1 MENYFL
7 INGVTKTFPNNF
19 KALDQLDLSINQG
32 EIFALLGPNGAG
44 KSTLIHTICGIL
56 NFESGK
62 ILVDNFDI
70 KLHYRQTRALIGIV
84 PQELNLEVFETV
96 WNNVNYSRGLY
107 GKPSNYQYIE
117 NLLKELSLWDKKDNK
132 LRELSGGMKR
142 RVLIAK
148 ALSHEP
154 KVLFLDEPTASVDV
168 ELRKDMWEIVKRLKK
183 NGVTIILTTHYIEEA
198 EEIADRVGII
208 NNGKIILVDEK
219 KQLIK
224 KLKNK
229 GVTIILTTHYI
240 EEAEEIADRV
250 GIINKGKIILVDE
263 KNELIKKMGQKK
275 LIIDL
280 QSSIKSLPIL
290 LKNLNL
296 ELNNEGN
303 KIIYTY
309 DTKNE
314 NTGITSLL
322 QTLRDEGIKLKDI
335 NTEQSSLE
343 NIFINLVKGSNDEL
357 ARH

>member
-1 MENYFL
+1 MNNY
-7 INGVTKTFPNNF
+7 I
-19 KALDQLDLSINQG
+19 SINNLSKIYSNKFHALNNINLDIKKG

-44 KSTLIHTICGIL
+44 KSTLINIICGIVSPT
-56 NFESGK
+56 SGK
-62 ILVDNFDI
+62 ITVNNFDI
-70 KLHYRQTRALIGIV
+70 ISNYKKARSMIGIV
-84 PQELNLEVFETV
+84 PQELTVEAFETV
-96 WNNVNYSRGLY
+96 FDNVSYSRGLY
-107 GKPSNYQYIE
+107 GKSSNPQYIE
-117 NLLKELSLWDKKDNK
+117 SLLKELSLWDKKSNR

-142 RVLIAK
+142 RILIAK

-154 KVLFLDEPTASVDV
+154 KILFLDEPTASVDV
-168 ELRKDMWEIVKRLKK
+168 ELRKDMWEV
-183 NGVTIILTTHYIEEA
+183 V
-198 EEIADRVGII
+198 
-208 NNGKIILVDEK
+208 
-219 KQLIK
+219 K
-224 KLKNK
+224 KLKSK

-263 KNELIKKMGQKK
+263 KNDLIKKMGQKK

>member
-1 MENYFL
+1 MENYVL

-44 KSTLIHTICGIL
+44 KSTLINTICGIL

-62 ILVDNFDI
+62 ILVDNYDI
-70 KLHYRQTRALIGIV
+70 KINFRQTKALIGIV

-107 GKPSNYQYIE
+107 GKPTNHQYIE

-168 ELRKDMWEIVKRLKK
+168 ELRKDMWEIAKGLKK

-219 KQLIK
+219 ERLIK
-224 KLKNK
+224 KL
-229 GVTIILTTHYI
+229 
-240 EEAEEIADRV
+240 
-250 GIINKGKIILVDE
+250 
-263 KNELIKKMGQKK
+263 GQKILK
-275 LIIDL
+275 IELTY
-280 QSSIKSLPIL
+280 PI
-290 LKNLNL
+290 NVIPSNL
-296 ELNNEGN
+296 EKFNL
-303 KIIYTY
+303 KIDNTKKTLTYTY
-309 DTKNE
+309 DTRADK
-314 NTGITSLL
+314 TGITSLL
-322 QTLRDEGIKLKDI
+322 SEIKNQGMILKDLS
-335 NTEQSSLE
+335 TEQSSLE
-343 NIFINLVKGSNDEL
+343 SIFINLVKESENEL
-357 ARH
+357 VRS

>member
-1 MENYFL
+1 MNNY
-7 INGVTKTFPNNF
+7 I
-19 KALDQLDLSINQG
+19 SINNLSKIYSNKFHALNNINLDIKKG

-44 KSTLIHTICGIL
+44 KTTLINIICGIVSPT
-56 NFESGK
+56 SGK
-62 ILVDNFDI
+62 IRVNNFDI
-70 KLHYRQTRALIGIV
+70 ISNYKKARSLIGIV
-84 PQELNLEVFETV
+84 PQELTLEAFETV
-96 WNNVNYSRGLY
+96 FDNVSYSRGLY
-107 GKPSNYQYIE
+107 GKSSNPQYIE
-117 NLLKELSLWDKKDNK
+117 SLLKELSLWDKKSNR

-142 RVLIAK
+142 RILIAK

-154 KVLFLDEPTASVDV
+154 KILFLDEPTASVDV
-168 ELRKDMWEIVKRLKK
+168 ELRKDMWEV
-183 NGVTIILTTHYIEEA
+183 V
-198 EEIADRVGII
+198 
-208 NNGKIILVDEK
+208 
-219 KQLIK
+219 K
-224 KLKNK
+224 KLKSK

-263 KNELIKKMGQKK
+263 KNDLIKKMGQKK

-322 QTLRDEGIKLKDI
+322 QTLRDEDIKLKDI

>member
-1 MENYFL
+1 MNNYIS
-7 INGVTKTFPNNF
+7 INNLSKIYSNKFQ
-19 KALDQLDLSINQG
+19 ALDNINLDIKKG

-44 KSTLIHTICGIL
+44 KTTLINIICGIV
-56 NFESGK
+56 SPTKGK
-62 ILVDNFDI
+62 ITVNNFDI
-70 KLHYRQTRALIGIV
+70 ISNYKKARSLIGIV
-84 PQELNLEVFETV
+84 PQELTLEAFETV
-96 WNNVNYSRGLY
+96 FDNVSYSRGLY
-107 GKPSNYQYIE
+107 GKSSNPQYIE
-117 NLLKELSLWDKKDNK
+117 TLLKELSLWDKKSNR

-142 RVLIAK
+142 RILIAK

-154 KVLFLDEPTASVDV
+154 KILFLDEPTASVDV
-168 ELRKDMWEIVKRLKK
+168 ELRKDMWKIV
-183 NGVTIILTTHYIEEA
+183 
-198 EEIADRVGII
+198 
-208 NNGKIILVDEK
+208 
-219 KQLIK
+219 K
-224 KLKNK
+224 KLKSK

-263 KNELIKKMGQKK
+263 KNELLKKMGQKK

-290 LKNLNL
+290 LKNFNL
-296 ELNNEGN
+296 ELNNERD

-309 DTKNE
+309 DTRNK

-322 QTLRDEGIKLKDI
+322 QIIREEGIKLKDI

-343 NIFINLVKGSNDEL
+343 SIFVNLVKGSNDEL